1 MQLIAAAELAER
13 QEQETVEPERL
24 AEKAEHDRQ
33 RAKLVRD
40 RDKPMAKADAEFE
53 KYDIAAA
60 KLPGADMRPSLT
72 IWPSN
77 GATSTL
83 R

>member
-1 MQLIAAAELAER
+1 VQLIAAAELAER
-13 QEQETVEPERL
+13 QEQETAEPERL

-53 KYDIAAA
+53 KYDIAGPSC
-60 KLPGADMRPSLT
+60 PGLMPSLT

-77 GATSTL
+77 GATSTP